1 MREKLEQ
8 FMQGRY
14 GAQGA
19 DQLSRATLIASLVFI
34 VLSLFI
40 RNALGTV
47 LDTLGIILIVYTYF
61 RLLSK
66 DIATR
71 YDENRR
77 FLNFTQ
83 NLTRKVDRKKTMVK
97 QMKDYHIYTCPSCEQ
112 KIRIPR
118 GKGRIEITCPKCKTK
133 FVKRA

>member
-1 MREKLEQ
+1 
-8 FMQGRY
+8 MQGRY

-61 RLLSK
+61 RLFSK

-118 GKGRIEITCPKCKTK
+118 GKGRIEITCPKCRTK
-133 FVKRA
+133 FVKKA